1 MALNLPT
8 SMGAQLATDAERFS
22 AFWEARRKRAPGLR
36 DQLARRE
43 APELPAFSTSAL
55 VDPSGDPI

>member
-22 AFWEARRKRAPGLR
+22 AFWEARRERAPGLR
-36 DQLARRE
+36 DQLARE
-43 APELPAFSTSAL
+43 KAPERPAFSTSAL
-55 VDPSGDPI
+55 VDPCGDPI